1 MLFTL
6 ALLAS
11 LVSMPQ
17 DLITAAVKSYEHVAS
32 YQATLRV
39 SHGRSKEIIRYF
51 FKKPGFV
58 RMEFIKPHKGAWLL
72 YDPATNQVRLQPF
85 GNSKVFGLTLSPDSS
100 LVKSASGHRVDETD
114 IGTLLKRV
122 RQLKQQGHATNQGEE
137 LLGERTTILVDVAGN
152 PGVLVDG
159 ASRFLLNLD
168 PTTLLPLQVR
178 TFDAAGQPLETVL
191 MDDLQ
196 TDVAFADGFFK
207 Q

>member
-1 MLFTL
+1 MLCTL

-11 LVSMPQ
+11 LVSMPK
-17 DLITAAVKSYEHVAS
+17 DLITAAIKSYEHVAS

-72 YDPATNQVRLQPF
+72 YDPTTNQVRLQPF
-85 GNSKVFGLTLSPDSS
+85 GNSKVFGLTLSPDNA

-114 IGTLLKRV
+114 IGTLLERV

-137 LLGERTTILVDVAGN
+137 RLGERTTILVDVVGN

-168 PTTLLPLQVR
+168 PATLLPLQVR
-178 TFDAAGQPLETVL
+178 TFDAAGRPLETVL

-196 TDVAFADGFFK
+196 TDVAFADGFFN

>member
-11 LVSMPQ
+11 LISMPK

-72 YDPATNQVRLQPF
+72 YDPTTNQVRLQPF
-85 GNSKVFGLTLSPDSS
+85 GNSKVFGLTLSPDNA

-122 RQLKQQGHATNQGEE
+122 RQLKEQGHATNQGEE
-137 LLGERTTILVDVAGN
+137 LLGERTTLLVDVAGN

-168 PTTLLPLQVR
+168 PATLLPLQVR
-178 TFDAAGQPLETVL
+178 TFDAAGKPLETVL